1 MRLAFRIQQL
11 KASEMEADN
20 RKKQRD
26 GSSVLSTG
34 WGQEFLKWREDGR
47 ALVLGAEATPTLAN
61 TSLASGDIFL

>member
-1 MRLAFRIQQL
+1 
-11 KASEMEADN
+11 MEADN